1 MSSNTEESSTF
12 DSKQTQNMLYPKILE
27 METIGDT
34 TDYMMDIWKKNK
46 HIPLY
51 QKEIKANLK
60 IIETIIKIQYSECVK
75 HLDVFL
81 YGIDPRFMPGN
92 QDIPFAIDLRDVL
105 RGDIKEYKKN
115 NEIFIGR
122 QLIISRLGDFEI
134 SKGSMC
140 NPSKI
145 DFQQIQ
151 SKIKK
156 ELKLDKLDI
165 VNLRVHGDMIKLKL
179 PYNFRM
185 YPYCNIR
192 DYISFP
198 DKVEPIQKYK
208 DYVNT

>member
-12 DSKQTQNMLYPKILE
+12 DSKQTQDMLYPKILE

-75 HLDVFL
+75 HPDVFL

-105 RGDIKEYKKN
+105 RGDVKEYKKN

-140 NPSKI
+140 NPCKI

-165 VNLRVHGDMIKLKL
+165 VNVRVHGDMIKLKL

-192 DYISFP
+192 EYISFP